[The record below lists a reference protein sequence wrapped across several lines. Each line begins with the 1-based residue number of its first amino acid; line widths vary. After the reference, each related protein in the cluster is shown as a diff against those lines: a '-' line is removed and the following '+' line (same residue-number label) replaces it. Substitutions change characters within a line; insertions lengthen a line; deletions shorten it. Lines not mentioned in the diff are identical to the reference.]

1 MAIVYLKLDND
12 SDVVADVSETIGD
25 PRKVTLTNAIRMV
38 PTQQGW
44 GMMPLCPF
52 SKDKSFDIRK
62 EYIVTTGEVEDEL
75 LNAYNAKFG
84 GVIIANAPIIVNPND

>member
-1 MAIVYLKLDND
+1 MPITYLKLLDD
-12 SDVVADVSETIGD
+12 TDVVADVSETVGD
-25 PRKVTLTNAIRMV
+25 PKRITLTNAIKMV
-38 PTQQGW
+38 ATPQGW

-62 EYIVTTGEVEDEL
+62 EHIMTTGDVEDEL